1 MGSPRPVPLTLSP
14 ISAPGRTDR
23 TGAAGTPDSFRYR
36 YPSHETGFPPCHPTS
51 FLHHLVILRWDG
63 FEQKF
68 DNSASGGKLRR
79 IGQEIEKDLVVT

>member
-36 YPSHETGFPPCHPTS
+36 YPSHETDS
-51 FLHHLVILRWDG
+51 HLVILRWDG

>member
-36 YPSHETGFPPCHPTS
+36 YPSHETGFPPCHPSVGWIRTEIRQFRNTKLIS
-51 FLHHLVILRWDG
+51 LLSISGLTTVLMEFTNSPLV
-63 FEQKF
+63 
-68 DNSASGGKLRR
+68 
-79 IGQEIEKDLVVT
+79 

>member
-51 FLHHLVILRWDG
+51 FLHHRYNTNIFFFVLHTMPYLTYTRPLNNCYLCIDVL
-63 FEQKF
+63 
-68 DNSASGGKLRR
+68 L
-79 IGQEIEKDLVVT
+79 

>member
-36 YPSHETGFPPCHPTS
+36 YPSHETGFPPCHPSVGWIRTEIRQ
-51 FLHHLVILRWDG
+51 FRLW
-63 FEQKF
+63 
-68 DNSASGGKLRR
+68 GKLRR